1 MADEASR
8 ESTRE
13 HARACESVSFSVPL
27 ARYFSR
33 HLPDGVLARGL
44 HGFFRWLKEIFTGW
58 KLTFF
63 RANLRSQ
70 VTFNGTMGCSH
81 SQRFQNDIRG
91 RSRWRVQGVR
101 TPPEMTCGFLIQLVF
116 CKKKIGVYWCWSQ
129 EQETS
134 APPPKRNPGSAPG
147 HLTK

>member
-70 VTFNGTMGCSH
+70 VAFNGTMGCSH

-91 RSRWRVQGVR
+91 RSRGGAGGAH
-101 TPPEMTCGFLIQLVF
+101 PPWDDLRFSNTIGILQ
-116 CKKKIGVYWCWSQ
+116 KKKIGLLVLKSRARDEC
-129 EQETS
+129 T
-134 APPPKRNPGSAPG
+134 PPKRNPGSAPE

>member
-44 HGFFRWLKEIFTGW
+44 HGFFPWLKEIFTG
-58 KLTFF
+58 
-63 RANLRSQ
+63 
-70 VTFNGTMGCSH
+70 
-81 SQRFQNDIRG
+81 
-91 RSRWRVQGVR
+91 
-101 TPPEMTCGFLIQLVF
+101 
-116 CKKKIGVYWCWSQ
+116 
-129 EQETS
+129 
-134 APPPKRNPGSAPG
+134 
-147 HLTK
+147 